1 MSSDQ
6 QPERLTVYHEEMES
20 GEDYDIDAVAVL
32 QVIECVRVLHTEW
45 ISWTTVHLLPFFRS
59 ERQKGI
65 TLFRFPLAGRLSVVA
80 PSFLHYIRPGH
91 SYSIVRAFTIDFTFI
106 SSLCP
111 SHPSP
116 CSLIKPFDGTGLCKI
131 IHVPVVRW
139 KPPRPQLRVYSSPC
153 EWHDLLFCLHSC
165 FLVPAPLTVASV
177 QLSACPKL
185 ARNSNLGAN
194 QKLHQATPQSRH
206 SKPLS
211 RASTGRNP

>member
-1 MSSDQ
+1 
-6 QPERLTVYHEEMES
+6 MES
-20 GEDYDIDAVAVL
+20 GEDSVAAVL
-32 QVIECVRVLHTEW
+32 MCLAYKVALLDYCPSSTCSPVRATEGHP
-45 ISWTTVHLLPFFRS
+45 SLS
-59 ERQKGI
+59 
-65 TLFRFPLAGRLSVVA
+65 LAGRLSVVA
-80 PSFLHYIRPGH
+80 PSFLHYIKPGH

-116 CSLIKPFDGTGLCKI
+116 CRLIKPFDGTGLCKI

-177 QLSACPKL
+177 KLSACPKL

>member
-1 MSSDQ
+1 MSCVQSGTLGLLCIFYLFSGQSD
-6 QPERLTVYHEEMES
+6 R
-20 GEDYDIDAVAVL
+20 
-32 QVIECVRVLHTEW
+32 
-45 ISWTTVHLLPFFRS
+45 
-59 ERQKGI
+59 KGSLSFVF
-65 TLFRFPLAGRLSVVA
+65 TMAGRLSVRA

-91 SYSIVRAFTIDFTFI
+91 SYSIVRAFTIDFIFI

-116 CSLIKPFDGTGLCKI
+116 CSLIKLFDGTVLCKI
-131 IHVPVVRW
+131 IRVHVPAVRR
-139 KPPRPQLRVYSSPC
+139 KTPRPQLRVYTSPC
-153 EWHDLLFCLHSC
+153 DWYNLLFYLHSC

-194 QKLHQATPQSRH
+194 QKLHEATPQSRR